1 MSPYFLS
8 RISRFLLVNLT
19 RIYSRYFFTQFTQR
33 CIEKV
38 QQTLIDFISNT
49 TEDIKKRFS
58 QINAKFIAD
67 FGKMLFINLLIFDK
81 DNKWILIRN
90 YTENTS
96 FYWLFDANSR

>member
-1 MSPYFLS
+1 MHQILW
-8 RISRFLLVNLT
+8 LLYIAIIWYKKSTSLLKPHNKALT
-19 RIYSRYFFTQFTQR
+19 RIYSRSFFTQFTQR

-81 DNKWILIRN
+81 DNK
-90 YTENTS
+90 
-96 FYWLFDANSR
+96 

>member
-1 MSPYFLS
+1 MVVKTNCKPKDYFSNCYS
-8 RISRFLLVNLT
+8 RNTLLVSKKIST
-19 RIYSRYFFTQFTQR
+19 RIYSRSFFTQFTQR

-81 DNKWILIRN
+81 DNK
-90 YTENTS
+90 
-96 FYWLFDANSR
+96 

>member
-1 MSPYFLS
+1 MIQ
-8 RISRFLLVNLT
+8 RIFNPNLLKV
-19 RIYSRYFFTQFTQR
+19 FFTQFTQR

-81 DNKWILIRN
+81 ENK
-90 YTENTS
+90 
-96 FYWLFDANSR
+96 

>member
-1 MSPYFLS
+1 MYSFLTLPNSMSTK
-8 RISRFLLVNLT
+8 RKRLT

-81 DNKWILIRN
+81 DNK
-90 YTENTS
+90 
-96 FYWLFDANSR
+96 